1 MYQIYLLAVLVN
13 LVGGVFLAAGFLK
26 EKIPALEG
34 FEKFLSDNKAFI
46 TIASLAMVAVGIL
59 KLIIPAT
66 PSVPVV
72 QDLVPALFAILAGIT
87 LFYGHYKRVSDVDS
101 EATSFMDKY
110 IYKYRDVIGILTA
123 LSGLV
128 HFILPRVVLL

>member
-13 LVGGVFLAAGFLK
+13 IAGGVLLAVGFLK

-34 FEKFLSDNKAFI
+34 LEAFLAENKAFV
-46 TIASLAMVAVGIL
+46 TIASLIMLALGVL
-59 KLIIPAT
+59 KLIIPAS
-66 PSVPVV
+66 PSVPVA
-72 QDLVPALFAILAGIT
+72 QDLIPALLAIVSGIT
-87 LFYGHYKRVSDVDS
+87 LFYGHYKKVSDVDS

-110 IYKYRDVIGILTA
+110 VYKYRDVIGILTL

>member
-13 LVGGVFLAAGFLK
+13 IVGGVLLALGFLK

-34 FEKFLSDNKAFI
+34 LELFLAENKAFV
-46 TIASLAMVAVGIL
+46 TIASLIMLAVGIL
-59 KLIIPAT
+59 KFIIPAT
-66 PSVPVV
+66 PSVRMI
-72 QDLVPALFAILAGIT
+72 QDLIPALLAILSGIT
-87 LFYGHYKRVSDVDS
+87 LFYGHYKKVSDVDS

-110 IYKYRDVIGILTA
+110 IYKYRDAIGILTV